1 MKAKYI
7 QPEIMVSKIET
18 ESLMAASNPNGYNDS
33 LDDSLVNGS
42 NALSGKRGF
51 ESIWGDDD
59 DE

>member
-33 LDDSLVNGS
+33 LSNDPVNGS
-42 NALSGKRGF
+42 SALSAKKGF
-51 ESIWGDDD
+51 TSIWGEDD